1 MKSLV
6 TGLVLLA
13 MVFGIVY
20 GLSRIDLGE
29 RLPCAE
35 DGCSQPHEIGSSF
48 CQYHQH
54 EKWLEWMW
62 GRADARQA
70 LYKELGWD
78 QDDRDLKRVRNLADA
93 IQRPNRQTI
102 SFRKKWD
109 KEEERRRNKILRRK
123 GLLP

>member
-35 DGCSQPHEIGSSF
+35 DGCSQPHEIGSYF
-48 CQYHQH
+48 CRHCRY
-54 EKWLEWMW
+54 ERWLDREFAK
-62 GRADARQA
+62 ADARKQIMR
-70 LYKELGWD
+70 ELGWKATD
-78 QDDRDLKRVRNLADA
+78 LELKRVRDLADA
-93 IQRPNRQTI
+93 IQRPSPQTI

-109 KEEERRRNKILRRK
+109 KEEQRRRNKILSRK